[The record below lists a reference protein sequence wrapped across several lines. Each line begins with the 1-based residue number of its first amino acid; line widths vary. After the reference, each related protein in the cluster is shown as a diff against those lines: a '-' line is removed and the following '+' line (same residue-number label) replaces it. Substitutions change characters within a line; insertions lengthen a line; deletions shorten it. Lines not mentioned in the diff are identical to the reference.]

1 MRRKFKTGIGKRV
14 SAVMRGN
21 EGASIVLVTIISILI
36 ISGVIILRT
45 TTSALW
51 ASADKQLYQDQ
62 AYEIATSMGNSLDV
76 LIVKDNKIKLD
87 TIAPANGEGVIIPLT
102 EITDLPNSNIK
113 ATVSKDADNSIYT
126 VKVSVNVAQASYV
139 YTAKYTGS
147 GNSYKRLY

>member
-21 EGASIVLVTIISILI
+21 EGTSIVLVTIISILI
-36 ISGVIILRT
+36 ITGVIILRT

-62 AYEIATSMGNSLDV
+62 AYEMATSMGNSLDV
-76 LIVKDNKIKLD
+76 LIVSEKQIDLA
-87 TIAPANGEGVIIPLT
+87 TISQGSGSIISLT
-102 EITDLPNSNIK
+102 NIDSLPNGSIE
-113 ATVSKDADNSIYT
+113 ATVTENTTNHIYT
-126 VKVSVNVAQASYV
+126 VKVEAKVAKASYV

-147 GNSYKRLY
+147 GNNYKRQY